1 MTRLT
6 AEQYRALAML
16 ADAGLNGCT
25 EGMLRVQGFS
35 IGLLSRLV
43 RDDLVTVTPE
53 RVRVGGELIV
63 VAKFRITEAG
73 RDALSG

>member
-1 MTRLT
+1 MTHLT
-6 AEQYRALAML
+6 AEQHRALAMI

-25 EGMLRVQGFS
+25 DGMLGVQGFS

-43 RDDLVTVTPE
+43 HNDLVTVTLE
-53 RVRVGGELIV
+53 RVRVSGELIE

-73 RDALSG
+73 RQAMAR

>member
-1 MTRLT
+1 
-6 AEQYRALAML
+6 
-16 ADAGLNGCT
+16 
-25 EGMLRVQGFS
+25 MLRVQGFS

-53 RVRVGGELIV
+53 RVRVGGKLIE

-73 RDALSG
+73 RQAMAR

>member
-1 MTRLT
+1 VTYLT
-6 AEQYRALAML
+6 AEQYRALAGL
-16 ADAGLNGCT
+16 ADAGLKGCT

-53 RVRVGGELIV
+53 RVRVGGKLIE

-73 RDALSG
+73 RQAMAR

>member
-1 MTRLT
+1 VTHLT

-53 RVRVGGELIV
+53 RVRVGGELLE

-73 RDALSG
+73 RQAMAR